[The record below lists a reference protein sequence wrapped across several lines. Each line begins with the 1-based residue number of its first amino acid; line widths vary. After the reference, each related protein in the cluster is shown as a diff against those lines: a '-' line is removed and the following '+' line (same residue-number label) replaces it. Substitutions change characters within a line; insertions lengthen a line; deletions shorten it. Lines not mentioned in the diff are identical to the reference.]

1 MKKLL
6 IFFSAAGLIGSY
18 ALYTLFGQG
27 ALRSGRLIIHPEG
40 GQCAAVAEQLVD
52 SGFVERGDA
61 LVWLCRLK
69 DISTFPPG
77 IYRIEQGDP
86 IRNLFNR
93 FRSGAQHPIQLT
105 ITSCGSLDV
114 LSRKL
119 AAQLMEDSAAFS
131 DYLHSEDAGR
141 ELGLEPHERSSVILP
156 NTYEVYWTMSPEQ
169 FLDRMQVESER
180 YWSSRDSLRERIGLS
195 RVEVVTLASIVQA
208 ETNRTDEMPRVAGLY
223 LNRIREGWKLESD
236 PTAVYGFKKSF
247 PDSVIRRVLHAHVRF
262 PSPWNTYLN
271 AGLPPGPI
279 SIPSLQAVEAVIH
292 AERHAY
298 FFMVASV
305 ERPGYHEFS
314 RADQFGRHQRMARKY
329 QQYLNRRKL

>member
-6 IFFSAAGLIGSY
+6 TFVFAAGLIGSY
-18 ALYTLFGQG
+18 SLYTLFGQG
-27 ALRSGRLIIHPEG
+27 ALRSGRFVIHPESN
-40 GQCAAVAEQLVD
+40 QCARLVEQLVD
-52 SGFVERGDA
+52 SGFVERSDA
-61 LVWLCRLK
+61 LVWLCGLK
-69 DISTFPPG
+69 GISTFPPG
-77 IYRIEQGDP
+77 IYRIEEGDP
-86 IRNLFNR
+86 IRKLLNR

-105 ITSCGSLDV
+105 ITSSSSLDV

-131 DYLHSEDAGR
+131 DYLHSEKAGR
-141 ELGLEPHERSSVILP
+141 ELGLEPYERSSVILP

-169 FLDRMQVESER
+169 FLDRMQSENER
-180 YWSSRDSLRERIGLS
+180 YWRSRDSLRERIGLS

-223 LNRIREGWKLESD
+223 LNRLTDGWKLQSD
-236 PTAVYGFKKSF
+236 PTALYGFKKSF
-247 PDSVIRRVLHAHVRF
+247 PDSVIRRVLYAHVRF
-262 PSPWNTYLN
+262 PSPWNTYLHQ
-271 AGLPPGPI
+271 GLPPGPI
-279 SIPSLQAVEAVIH
+279 SIPSLQAVESVLH

-314 RADQFGRHQRMARKY
+314 KANESGRHRRLARKY